1 MDWFIEGF
9 IDWFMVWFID
19 WFIDWFMDWYI
30 AWFIR
35 LILWSIHGFIHG
47 FIHWFNHCFIQ
58 SLRLEKNTIFLEYFS
73 LWRWKTLVFSTI
85 LASDSIN
92 QSSHPWM
99 KNRIFAAEVSQN
111 TKNAFLR
118 WRERWK
124 SVLPTL
130 GGSVIFAVCDTSA
143 ARIPSPK
150 QSFQS
155 RGVAKVPNFASHA
168 RREHWKN
175 YASCLARGSFF
186 VLLRHLSSKNAKRAG
201 NIA

>member
-1 MDWFIEGF
+1 
-9 IDWFMVWFID
+9 
-19 WFIDWFMDWYI
+19 MDWYI
-30 AWFIR
+30 AWFIDWFIDR
-35 LILWSIHGFIHG
+35 FMDSFMDSFIDSITASFRA
-47 FIHWFNHCFIQ
+47 
-58 SLRLEKNTIFLEYFS
+58 SDTKKNIIFLEYFS

-155 RGVAKVPNFASHA
+155 RGVAKVSNFASHA

-175 YASCLARGSFF
+175 YASCLAWGSFF
-186 VLLRHLSSKNAKRAG
+186 VLLRHLSSKNAKSVGKSSIFVVKSA
-201 NIA
+201 

>member
-1 MDWFIEGF
+1 MNQT
-9 IDWFMVWFID
+9 MNQ
-19 WFIDWFMDWYI
+19 
-30 AWFIR
+30 
-35 LILWSIHGFIHG
+35 LI
-47 FIHWFNHCFIQ
+47 NQ
-58 SLRLEKNTIFLEYFS
+58 
-73 LWRWKTLVFSTI
+73 
-85 LASDSIN
+85 SIN

-99 KNRIFAAEVSQN
+99 ENRIFAAEVSQN

-175 YASCLARGSFF
+175 YASCLAWGSFF
-186 VLLRHLSSKNAKRAG
+186 VLLRHLSSKNAKSAG
-201 NIA
+201 IIAKNLQKSSRKVRKCSGSYPCGDLFSRHFSLIF